1 MKIFICEDFICED
14 LPVYRGVG
22 VQRCRGVAT
31 QRCRGAGPVP
41 RSFQSGD
48 GGKRKTE
55 NEKGK
60 SRKDLR
66 YYMLTSYMEKV
77 RKGKQGQGTKE
88 GGNGKRILEQYF
100 QRVVDC
106 DVILNCRRCNRN
118 LRAQCPIFYGK
129 KVSERNLI
137 ARLKSGRL
145 DIPESNKLLQ
155 YRRTCATM
163 QLIWI
168 LDKTKRWK
176 KVEID

>member
-1 MKIFICEDFICED
+1 M
-14 LPVYRGVG
+14 PGV
-22 VQRCRGVAT
+22 
-31 QRCRGAGPVP
+31 
-41 RSFQSGD
+41 S
-48 GGKRKTE
+48 KTG
-55 NEKGK
+55 NEKDGK
-60 SRKDLR
+60 GKTGKGKNRKGLR

-77 RKGKQGQGTKE
+77 RKGKPEE
-88 GGNGKRILEQYF
+88 GGNENGILEQYF

-129 KVSERNLI
+129 SVSERNFI
-137 ARLKSGRL
+137 KKIKSGSTGMLEYEKAPR
-145 DIPESNKLLQ
+145 
-155 YRRTCATM
+155 YRRTCAVM

>member
-1 MKIFICEDFICED
+1 
-14 LPVYRGVG
+14 
-22 VQRCRGVAT
+22 
-31 QRCRGAGPVP
+31 
-41 RSFQSGD
+41 
-48 GGKRKTE
+48 
-55 NEKGK
+55 
-60 SRKDLR
+60 
-66 YYMLTSYMEKV
+66 MLTSYMEKV
-77 RKGKQGQGTKE
+77 RKGKQGQGQGME
-88 GGNGKRILEQYF
+88 AEVSGNKILEQYF

-137 ARLKSGRL
+137 ARLKSG
-145 DIPESNKLLQ
+145 KLSMVECEKALQ
-155 YRRTCATM
+155 YRRACATM